1 MTYRTYITII
11 KNEKEFNQS
20 ICTDDFIDTVKI
32 LRENNEVIK
41 ITICCITT
49 QEIRED
55 NIIMQWIK
63 GRRGFAPSIIGA
75 LKFNVCHKV
84 QGFWS
89 RQIALLN
96 EKEEMNQE
104 TILDLMDKA
113 SLVGFDIH
121 KLCDMIRA
129 GRTERQCYSAIAK
142 NIRIT
147 FEDQGFLMVDDH
159 DYSN

>member
-32 LRENNEVIK
+32 LRENNEVSK

-49 QEIRED
+49 QEID
-55 NIIMQWIK
+55 
-63 GRRGFAPSIIGA
+63 
-75 LKFNVCHKV
+75 
-84 QGFWS
+84 
-89 RQIALLN
+89 
-96 EKEEMNQE
+96 QE

-113 SLVGFDIH
+113 YLVGFDIH

-129 GRTERQCYSAIAK
+129 GKTEGQCYSAIAK